1 MKPPHWFLC
10 IANGKNC
17 DWSRKNQTTVKPD
30 SCVIPRGMKTHSE
43 SRIEPRNPQILKKI
57 REKSNKFL
65 SSEQPCEQKNVDVVS
80 NIAGVEKYP

>member
-1 MKPPHWFLC
+1 
-10 IANGKNC
+10 
-17 DWSRKNQTTVKPD
+17 
-30 SCVIPRGMKTHSE
+30 MKTHSE

-80 NIAGVEKYP
+80 NIAGVEKYPWKLVVAVNLAAIEWKKY